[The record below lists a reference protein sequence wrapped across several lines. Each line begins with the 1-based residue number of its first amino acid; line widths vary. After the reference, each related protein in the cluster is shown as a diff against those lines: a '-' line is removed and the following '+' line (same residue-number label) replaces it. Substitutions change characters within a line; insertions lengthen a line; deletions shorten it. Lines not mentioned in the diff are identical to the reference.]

1 MKKKNK
7 RVVRYKSHIN
17 LNAGIVIFGLISI
30 YLLINI
36 VIYFTTERTAFYE
49 VISGSNAQEANVSY
63 NGIAIRNE
71 IVQSAQDSGYIDYYV
86 REGSRVSLNT
96 TLYSIDS
103 TGELNTLL
111 SEASKK
117 NPKLSSDNIDTLAG
131 LISDYCNNYDE
142 MNYSE
147 IYNFKTSLKGT
158 VVDLINMNSL
168 ENIAKEEGNTFSIN
182 NSASTGIVL
191 YRIDNYENLKPKN
204 LKASLFD
211 KNSYVDV
218 KFSSG
223 IKTEKGNPIYKTVSD
238 EEWSIAV
245 QFTKKEAKK
254 LGLTTVDATV
264 SESSEIRQVVESL
277 KGKVDAIYSPTDNM
291 IAAGINTVSMVANEA
306 KIPFIVAEE
315 GMCTGGGL
323 ATYGVNYYKLG
334 QQTAK
339 QAVKI
344 LEGKAE
350 PKDMPIEYQENADLI
365 INKDTVKTLGI
376 KIPEKLK
383 KEAKMVTTQKKNNK

>member
-1 MKKKNK
+1 MIDYIKVYCGIPILVTAVTDPADAKLVKSNKKPGTNVSGTSDLTPVAKQM
-7 RVVRYKSHIN
+7 N
-17 LNAGIVIFGLISI
+17 LLKELIPNAKKVAMLYCS
-30 YLLINI
+30 
-36 VIYFTTERTAFYE
+36 A
-49 VISGSNAQEANVSY
+49 EAN
-63 NGIAIRNE
+63 
-71 IVQSAQDSGYIDYYV
+71 
-86 REGSRVSLNT
+86 
-96 TLYSIDS
+96 
-103 TGELNTLL
+103 
-111 SEASKK
+111 SKFQVG
-117 NPKLSSDNIDTLAG
+117 LA
-131 LISDYCNNYDE
+131 
-142 MNYSE
+142 
-147 IYNFKTSLKGT
+147 
-158 VVDLINMNSL
+158 
-168 ENIAKEEGNTFSIN
+168 
-182 NSASTGIVL
+182 
-191 YRIDNYENLKPKN
+191 
-204 LKASLFD
+204 
-211 KNSYVDV
+211 
-218 KFSSG
+218 
-223 IKTEKGNPIYKTVSD
+223 
-238 EEWSIAV
+238 
-245 QFTKKEAKK
+245 KKEAKK

-383 KEAKMVTTQKKNNK
+383 KEAKMVTTQKKTDKE